1 MPIKREPKGKA
12 RKSRKADML
21 SDMENMDIML
31 SRNHF
36 EREDREFNNSDR
48 RPESTSS
55 NASKNYDSNSH
66 STSRENEFRGFAGNG
81 QNSRE
86 ADSNSEI
93 NRLSG
98 DLSQKITQEMN
109 DLMCSVS
116 SQIQRVISEAINEQL
131 LPQIQAPLRTGQGQ
145 KPRKGWNVPA
155 ERREYKSE
163 ETFNRKFRS
172 SSRDEFPRNLI
183 RDDDEEDTH
192 YRW

>member
-1 MPIKREPKGKA
+1 MPTTREPRSKD
-12 RKSRKADML
+12 RKSRKADNL
-21 SDMENMDIML
+21 SDMENMDKML
-31 SRNHF
+31 DSNHF
-36 EREDREFNNSDR
+36 EREESEFNNPVR
-48 RPESTSS
+48 RPESTSF
-55 NASKNYDSNSH
+55 NASTNYDSNSH
-66 STSRENEFRGFAGNG
+66 STSRENEIRDFAGNG

-98 DLSQKITQEMN
+98 DLNQRITQEMN

-131 LPQIQAPLRTGQGQ
+131 LPQIQAPLRTRQGR
-145 KPRKGWNVPA
+145 KPRKGWNVAA